1 MDEYDYKNDVF
12 FSYELKPNDNNES
25 TVIEWDENV
34 SETDKWDYIFAT
46 ASGTLAGALDILISK
61 NFSLASAHTW
71 GTEKINDFV
80 EAVARLQGYTGSG
93 LEGAIR
99 HMEKNNEFATDSV
112 SKEFGSGL
120 QHHSRDFSHHASIG
134 GLIFSVFTH
143 VTGIC
148 VGTNKDGT
156 IKTTALP
163 EGISTGKNLA
173 EQIYNGIVGW
183 AMHLISDM
191 AGSKNTPGGGMGIP
205 GIFLSYLFAFI
216 FLPVDDDFLSFLLVF
231 LA

>member
-25 TVIEWDENV
+25 TVIDWDENV

-71 GTEKINDFV
+71 GVEKINEFV
-80 EAVARLQGYTGSG
+80 MTVARLEGYNGNNLRTAIEK
-93 LEGAIR
+93 LEE
-99 HMEKNNEFATDSV
+99 HKFATDSATDD
-112 SKEFGSGL
+112 FGGGR

-191 AGSKNTPGGGMGIP
+191 AGSSSTP
-205 GIFLSYLFAFI
+205 
-216 FLPVDDDFLSFLLVF
+216 
-231 LA
+231 